1 MTSSPEHHVPTDHIL
16 GFARSVLSHR
26 VGQGRHQ
33 PHEVFQTST
42 ITALVEGLFDGN
54 VPYRD
59 VMRHGDFGVGT
70 FNALDGEMVAIDGHY
85 FHLRSDGSVT
95 PVSGDELTP
104 FAAVTNF
111 EPTIDHRESGVLDRA
126 GCEAVV
132 HQLVPSENLFY
143 ALRIDARFPSIKT
156 RTVSK
161 QTKPYPRLADA
172 AASET
177 ISTLTDVEGTIV
189 GFHTPDYA
197 KGIGVA
203 GYHLHFLSADHRSG
217 GHVFDFTVESPRIRI
232 DAEGDLH
239 LSMQATDEFLATT
252 FAGEVS
258 AEISRAE
265 AGITSS
271 DTEVRTTAT

>member
-1 MTSSPEHHVPTDHIL
+1 MTSSSDRGVPTDHIL

-26 VGQGRHQ
+26 IGQGRHH

-42 ITALVEGLFDGN
+42 ITSLVEGLYDGD
-54 VPYRD
+54 VAYRD

-70 FNALDGEMVAIDGHY
+70 FNALDGEMVAVDGRY

-95 PVSGDELTP
+95 PVTGDELTP
-104 FAAVTNF
+104 FAAVTRF
-111 EPTIDHRESGVLDRA
+111 QPSIDHGEAGSMDRA
-126 GCEAVV
+126 RCEAVV

-143 ALRIDARFPSIKT
+143 ALRIDGRFPSIRT

-161 QTKPYPRLADA
+161 QSKPYPRLVDA

-177 ISTLTDVEGTIV
+177 ITTVTDVEGSIV

-197 KGIGVA
+197 KGIGVP
-203 GYHLHFLSADHRSG
+203 GYHLHFLSADQRSG

-239 LSMQATDEFLATT
+239 LSLQATDEFLATN

-258 AEISRAE
+258 AEITQAE
-265 AGITSS
+265 AGIASS
-271 DTEVRTTAT
+271 ADVRSNIDG